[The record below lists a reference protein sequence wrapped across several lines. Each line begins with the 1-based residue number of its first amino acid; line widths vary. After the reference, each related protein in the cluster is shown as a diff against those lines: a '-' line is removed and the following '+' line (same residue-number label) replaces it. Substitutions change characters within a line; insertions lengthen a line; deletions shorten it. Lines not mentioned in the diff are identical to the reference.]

1 MAFSPLVTEQKKA
14 RSMLVVI
21 FIVTLVAALFVYPQ
35 PYTNAKN
42 AVNGFLASKGI
53 KFQFPDY
60 PTRPFR
66 FGLDIAGGTSL
77 TYRAD
82 LGNTAP
88 ADQQSAM
95 EGLKDVIERRVNLF
109 GVQEPRIEIAKAG
122 NEWRLIVDLA
132 GIKDVH
138 QAIQM
143 IGQTPFLEF
152 RTERTASETQAILE
166 KQKAG
171 DQTALM
177 TDPYFIATNL
187 TGRYLQKASVEIDQ
201 KLYQPIITLQF
212 NTDGAKLFDQL
223 TRENIGKR
231 IAIYLDGQ
239 VMSAPTVQEEI
250 PNGNAQ
256 ITGQFTIQAAKTL
269 AQNLNEGALPVP
281 ITLISQQSVGA
292 SLGIDSF
299 QKSVMAGLIGF
310 ALISLFMILYYR
322 LGGVFSAIA
331 LAVYVPLT
339 LVVFNLIPVTLTISG
354 IAGFILSIGMAVD
367 ANILILERVREEIRK
382 GKEVSHAVQ
391 EGFLRAWPSIRD
403 SNASTI
409 ITSIVLYEFTSGPVR
424 GFALTLL
431 IGVLVSLFSAIF
443 VSRTLILAFL
453 GQKTVNSKLWF
464 RA

>member
-14 RSMLVVI
+14 RSMLIAI
-21 FIVTLVAALFVYPQ
+21 FAITILAAFFVYPQ
-35 PYTNAKN
+35 PYTVAKN
-42 AVNGFLASKGI
+42 AVNGFLASKGV
-53 KFQFPDY
+53 KLQLPDY

-82 LGNTAP
+82 LGTIAP

-95 EGLKDVIERRVNLF
+95 DGLKDVIERRVNLF
-109 GVQEPRIEIAKAG
+109 GVQEPRVEVAKAG
-122 NEWRLIVDLA
+122 SEWRLIVDLA

-152 RTERTASETQAILE
+152 RTERTASETQAILDQ
-166 KQKAG
+166 QKAG
-171 DQTALM
+171 NQTALA
-177 TDPYFIATNL
+177 TDPYFAPTNL

-201 KLYQPIITLQF
+201 KLYQPLITLQF
-212 NTDGAKLFDQL
+212 NADGAKLFDQL
-223 TRENIGKR
+223 TKENIGKR

-239 VMSAPTVQEEI
+239 AISAPVVQEEI

-256 ITGQFTIQAAKTL
+256 ITGQFTIQEAKTL

-292 SLGIDSF
+292 SLGMDSF
-299 QKSVMAGLIGF
+299 QKSVLAGLIGF
-310 ALISLFMILYYR
+310 LLISLFMILYYR
-322 LGGVFSAIA
+322 LGGVFSVIA

-339 LVVFNLIPVTLTISG
+339 LVIFNLIPVTLTVSG

-382 GKEVSHAVQ
+382 GKEVSHAIQ